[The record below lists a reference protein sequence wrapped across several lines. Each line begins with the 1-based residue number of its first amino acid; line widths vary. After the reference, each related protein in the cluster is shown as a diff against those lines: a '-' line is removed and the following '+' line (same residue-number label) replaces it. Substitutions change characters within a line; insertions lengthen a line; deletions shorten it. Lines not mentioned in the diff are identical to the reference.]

1 MLDEGHEAQVA
12 GQLGNGLGEQPQQNA
27 MGPPANAGNNVQD
40 RNNPLGLL
48 GRLFGAPNRFPNP
61 AQGNVPNLNNQRM
74 VNGQQPGIFINYQVQ
89 YQIPR
94 HQNNNLRVEQLQQ
107 LPAFPGFQIPGGAWQ
122 PWPAEEGPQP
132 QPETTPASAEGSQVH
147 GPSPEGQ
154 PTSGPTETASTP
166 ALDVEDKTPS
176 PREAAAQAALRRFA
190 GLPEAKIPPKETT
203 PSTSSGAVNPLRSR
217 STATTTSSEPLPPQL
232 IPLFDFDQSG
242 QGSLLNAFQVMP
254 SLVPATGN
262 HATLGANLPQGS
274 GSTNIPSQLPPS
286 LTEDQL
292 ARLDTLT
299 RESIDERLRILESVS
314 TTLNNCIDD
323 LLRLRS
329 ALPSPDPPSASE
341 ASSSVSPPMSM
352 ASADDEASVPNNNGK
367 GKEKAEDIPE
377 D

>member
-12 GQLGNGLGEQPQQNA
+12 GQLRNGQGDQPQQNV

-61 AQGNVPNLNNQRM
+61 AQGNVPNLNNQGM

-94 HQNNNLRVEQLQQ
+94 HQNNNLPVEQLQQ
-107 LPAFPGFQIPGGAWQ
+107 LPAFPGFQVPGGAWQ

-132 QPETTPASAEGSQVH
+132 QPEATPASAEGSRVN
-147 GPSPEGQ
+147 GPSSEDP
-154 PTSGPTETASTP
+154 PTSGPTETSSTQ
-166 ALDVEDKTPS
+166 AFDVQDKTPS

-190 GLPEAKIPPKETT
+190 GPSKTKAPTQVTTSST
-203 PSTSSGAVNPLRSR
+203 PSDAVNPLPR
-217 STATTTSSEPLPPQL
+217 STATTTSSESRPPQL
-232 IPLFDFDQSG
+232 IPLFDFNQSG
-242 QGSLLNAFQVMP
+242 RTLQGSLLNAFQVMP
-254 SLVPATGN
+254 SPAPAIPTDN
-262 HATLGANLPQGS
+262 HATLGANLQGS
-274 GSTNIPSQLPPS
+274 GSTNIPSWLPPN

-299 RESIDERLRILESVS
+299 RESIDERLRILEGVS

-329 ALPSPDPPSASE
+329 ALPSLDPLSTSG
-341 ASSSVSPPMSM
+341 ASSSLSPMTM
-352 ASADDEASVPNNNGK
+352 ASADEASVPNNGK